1 MSSLFSNGIDRRTFL
16 KGSVAT
22 AAGLALGN
30 PFFGGYANAAE
41 TISPGNHPYVTTITP
56 EMIATMT
63 KLVYYGLKPTTDH

>member
-30 PFFGGYANAAE
+30 PFFGGYANA
-41 TISPGNHPYVTTITP
+41 GCIT
-56 EMIATMT
+56 
-63 KLVYYGLKPTTDH
+63 GLKPTTDH

>member
-1 MSSLFSNGIDRRTFL
+1 M
-16 KGSVAT
+16 AT

-56 EMIATMT
+56 EMIADND
-63 KLVYYGLKPTTDH
+63 KNWVYYGAEANDRPLKPWDKPQMAQ

>member
-56 EMIATMT
+56 
-63 KLVYYGLKPTTDH
+63 